1 MTRPHL
7 SISAVLLALAVSVV
21 PAGAEQ
27 LVTSLSNYRVSIA
40 SNFAGAELV
49 LFGTV
54 DRDAATVA
62 RRGGYDIVVTVIG
75 PRQTVVTWRKER
87 VLAIWV
93 NAESRTFV
101 NAPTYLAVLASRP
114 VETIASPELQ
124 RRLQVGLNN
133 ILLPQ
138 DIAGDVADVVRD
150 DPFRMAFVRLR
161 GEQGLYLER
170 TNAVTFLTPT
180 LFRTAIPLPA
190 DAPIGSYEVDV
201 KLFADGVMIAR
212 ERSAFE
218 LYKVGFEQLV
228 ANAARYHGFVYGLGT
243 AGLALLVG
251 WLASVV
257 FRRD

>member
-1 MTRPHL
+1 MRRL
-7 SISAVLLALAVSVV
+7 LASAAVLATTATLAAT
-21 PAGAEQ
+21 PAKAER

-40 SNFAGAELV
+40 SNFTGADIV

-54 DRDAATVA
+54 DRDAATA
-62 RRGGYDIVVTVIG
+62 QRRGGYDLVVTVAG
-75 PRQTVVTWRKER
+75 PKQNVVTWRKER
-87 VLAIWV
+87 VLGIWV
-93 NAESRTFV
+93 NAEQRTFV
-101 NAPTYLAVLASRP
+101 GAPSYLAVLANRP
-114 VETIASPELQ
+114 IDTIAGPELQ
-124 RRLQVGLNN
+124 RRLQLGLNN

-161 GEQGLYLER
+161 GEQGLYMER
-170 TNAVTFLTPT
+170 TNALTFLTPT

-190 DAPIGSYEVDV
+190 DAPIGTYEVDV
-201 KLFADGVMIAR
+201 KLFADGALLAR

-218 LYKVGFEQLV
+218 LYKVV
-228 ANAARYHGFVYGLGT
+228 ANAARYHGTLYGLAT

-251 WLASVV
+251 WLASVL